1 MMLLDRVAFDAGEG
15 QVLVE
20 GAVTNTLRKLKF
32 GDGILGWEGDENM
45 QLLVDTASGLYDV
58 WTLGQD
64 GEPALVVAQRPY
76 ADDRLIQD
84 VINADTRRFDVAGR
98 VMEKANRRQ
107 ELEREARKAQVAEM
121 ADKLHFAL
129 MKDLGAHVGGLTK
142 RIH

>member
-20 GAVTNTLRKLKF
+20 GAVTGTLRKLKF

-45 QLLVDTASGLYDV
+45 QLLVDTSTGLYDV
-58 WTLGQD
+58 WTLD
-64 GEPALVVAQRPY
+64 LNREPCLVVAQRPY

-84 VINADTRRFDVAGR
+84 VIQADSRRFDVVGR
-98 VMEKANRRQ
+98 VIEKVNKRD
-107 ELEREARKAQVAEM
+107 ELEREARKAQVDEM

-129 MKDLGAHVGGLTK
+129 MHDLGSQVGGLTK

>member
-20 GAVTNTLRKLKF
+20 GAVTDTLRKLKF
-32 GDGILGWEGDENM
+32 GDGILGWEGDVNM
-45 QLLVDTASGLYDV
+45 QLLVDTATGLYDV
-58 WTLGQD
+58 WTLD
-64 GEPALVVAQRPY
+64 VAGEPSLVVAQKPY
-76 ADDRLIQD
+76 ADDRLIRD
-84 VINADTRRFDVAGR
+84 VIHADSRRFDVVGR
-98 VMEKANRRQ
+98 VLEKIDKRQ
-107 ELEREARKAQVAEM
+107 ELEREAHKAQVAEM

>member
-58 WTLGQD
+58 WTLGAD

-84 VINADTRRFDVAGR
+84 VIHADTRRFDVAGR